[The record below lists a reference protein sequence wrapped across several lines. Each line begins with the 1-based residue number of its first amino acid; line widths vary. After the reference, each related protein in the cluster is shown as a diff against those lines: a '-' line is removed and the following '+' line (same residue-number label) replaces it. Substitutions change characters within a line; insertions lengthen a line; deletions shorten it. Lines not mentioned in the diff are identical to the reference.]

1 MNKEKPIVINVPYK
15 DLYAEDENCS
25 LAKLNPRD
33 PVGVTF
39 NITRREYKAIRR
51 IQRLLARQ
59 KLNLGRAVTCSSVNL
74 SWTVND
80 DVNFTADCCDFKPRG
95 TLLEV
100 DDDKV
105 ELCLYNRAISATCV
119 RANVTELLEAAFKPR
134 RQPNPKPQPAA

>member
-1 MNKEKPIVINVPYK
+1 MNTEKTIVINVPYK

-95 TLLEV
+95 TMLEV

-134 RQPNPKPQPAA
+134 RQPNTKPQPAA

>member
-1 MNKEKPIVINVPYK
+1 MNTEKTIVINVPYK

-51 IQRLLARQ
+51 IQRLLVRQ

-95 TLLEV
+95 TMLEV

>member
-1 MNKEKPIVINVPYK
+1 MNTKKTIVINVPYK

-95 TLLEV
+95 TMLEV
-100 DDDKV
+100 EDDKV

-134 RQPNPKPQPAA
+134 RQPNPNPQPAA

>member
-1 MNKEKPIVINVPYK
+1 MNTEKTIVINVPYR

-105 ELCLYNRAISATCV
+105 ELCLFNRAISATCV

-134 RQPNPKPQPAA
+134 RQPNPEPQPAA

>member
-1 MNKEKPIVINVPYK
+1 MNTEKTIVINVPYK

-80 DVNFTADCCDFKPRG
+80 DVNFTADCCDYKPRG
-95 TLLEV
+95 TMLEV
-100 DDDKV
+100 DDDMV
-105 ELCLYNRAISATCV
+105 ELCLYNRAVSSTCV
-119 RANVTELLEAAFKPR
+119 RADVTKLLEAACKPR
-134 RQPNPKPQPAA
+134 RQANPEPAKQP

>member
-1 MNKEKPIVINVPYK
+1 MNKEKTIVINVPYR

-25 LAKLNPRD
+25 LTKLNPRD

>member
-1 MNKEKPIVINVPYK
+1 MNTEKTIVINVPFK
-15 DLYAEDENCS
+15 ALYAEDENCC
-25 LAKLNPRD
+25 LDRLNPRD
-33 PVGVTF
+33 PIGVTF
-39 NITRREYKAIRR
+39 NITRREYAAIRR

-59 KLNLGRAVTCSSVNL
+59 RRDLRRAVTCSSVNL

>member
-1 MNKEKPIVINVPYK
+1 MNTEKTIVINVPYK

-39 NITRREYKAIRR
+39 NITRREYRAIRR
-51 IQRLLARQ
+51 IQRLLARHR
-59 KLNLGRAVTCSSVNL
+59 LNLGRAVTCSSVNL

-80 DVNFTADCCDFKPRG
+80 DVNFTADCCDYKPRG
-95 TLLEV
+95 TMLEV
-100 DDDKV
+100 DDDMV

-134 RQPNPKPQPAA
+134 RQANPKPQPAA